1 MGRTTEIEA
10 FCDKQHL
17 KYIAHIT
24 RLDIDSLQSSFF
36 FCSTSRTSANRWK
49 KLATIS
55 HMDKSQLRH
64 LMAKRKEFQRPS
76 KKERRH

>member
-1 MGRTTEIEA
+1 MSRTTEIKN
-10 FCDKQHL
+10 FCEKQHL

-24 RLDIDSLQSSFF
+24 RLENSSLQKQFL

-55 HMDKSQLRH
+55 QMDENQLRH
-64 LMAKRKEFQRPS
+64 VMTKREEFQQLFS
-76 KKERRH
+76 NLIV